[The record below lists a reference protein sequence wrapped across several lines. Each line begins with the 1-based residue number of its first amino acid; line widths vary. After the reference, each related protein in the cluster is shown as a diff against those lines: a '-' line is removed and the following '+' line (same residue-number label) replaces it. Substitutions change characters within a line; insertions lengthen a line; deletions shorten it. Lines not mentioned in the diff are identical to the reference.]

1 MITIRKPS
9 HYIAVPIQAAREV
22 SLLAAGVYLRLA
34 SLDTITV
41 EKLVRNEDKGA
52 VSKALLELRNA
63 GLIDMPD
70 NYTIVLGDVPVPAPP
85 PLPPAPAYTGRQ
97 DDAFPDASVQDVVDY
112 WNAEAEKTGVPKCI
126 SLTAARRSRIRER
139 LANTFWREHWR
150 EAAQKIK
157 DSSFLCGH
165 NDRKWKAN
173 IDWFIRPDTVPSIL
187 EGKYTGN
194 THRKATSHMR
204 EEGEII

>member
-9 HYIAVPIQAAREV
+9 HYIAVPIQVAREV
-22 SLLAAGVYLRLA
+22 SLLAAGIYLRLA

-41 EKLVRNEDKGA
+41 ENLTHNDDKEA

-63 GLIDMPD
+63 GLIDLPD
-70 NYTIVLGDVPVPAPP
+70 NYTIVLGDVPAPAP
-85 PLPPAPAYTGRQ
+85 LPAPVVPTRAGRQ

-126 SLTAARRSRIRER
+126 SITSARRVRIRER
-139 LANTFWREHWR
+139 LANTFWRDNWR
-150 EAAQKIK
+150 DAAQKIK

-173 IDWFIRPDTVPSIL
+173 IDWFVRPDSVPSIL

-194 THRKATSHMR
+194 THRKATSHQR